1 VDDNTTDRKARRRP
15 PYGTKSG
22 GGRAEDELTVQETA
36 TYLGRSTE
44 QVRRYLRDGALV
56 GYRVGQQWF
65 IPRRELEEF
74 RITTLGAPKMEE
86 RRQLVQEVRAL
97 RERLLARY
105 GYFDVRTWVRDA
117 REGLD

>member
-1 VDDNTTDRKARRRP
+1 
-15 PYGTKSG
+15 
-22 GGRAEDELTVQETA
+22 
-36 TYLGRSTE
+36 
-44 QVRRYLRDGALV
+44 V

-74 RITTLGAPKMEE
+74 RITTLGAPKMDE